1 MYYFTTKIVGV
12 QSPKLVIIP
21 CGENDKPARAEFDYG
36 RLEITKRWRK
46 GVITDCVSGGGA
58 GVDSV

>member
-36 RLEITKRWRK
+36 RLEITKRWGKR
-46 GVITDCVSGGGA
+46 D
-58 GVDSV
+58 